1 MTAMFGRKLVLI
13 KKGRVSVSAEERVN
27 PFQPEIR
34 RLKYALRKNAKRQAY
49 AFLFAALRF
58 YIRSANYLK
67 KKSLELAR
75 KIEKKLLKNQTGV
88 TGENGEKR
96 EASRYLKMI
105 SEYQRKIRLIKEKI
119 REEEEQ
125 DKY

>member
-1 MTAMFGRKLVLI
+1 MFGRKLVLI
-13 KKGRVSVSAEERVN
+13 KKGRVSVSAEEKVN